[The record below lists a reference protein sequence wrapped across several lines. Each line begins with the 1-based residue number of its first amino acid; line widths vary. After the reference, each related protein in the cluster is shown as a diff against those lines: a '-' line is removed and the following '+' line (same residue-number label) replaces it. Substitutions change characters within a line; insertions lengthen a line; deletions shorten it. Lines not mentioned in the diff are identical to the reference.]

1 MKHLFLTSNMGC
13 VIKEN
18 GIRYSTPINNTNGIV
33 ERIKES
39 LKKEETILFFASDP
53 TDYEKNDTYCPLIFE
68 SFNKSGFNFKNYKIV
83 DDRYTGNLKEDINNA
98 DIVFLNGG
106 HTPTQMKFFEKIH
119 LRELLKN
126 HKGVIIGQS
135 AGSLNMAELV
145 VCAPEYVDEIGSS
158 YTWKG
163 LGLTKINIEPHFVT
177 EELTNPEDILFKEEL
192 MKLSDL
198 YKIYAI
204 LDGTDIYDDGKTQT
218 MYGEGYILEKRKIKK
233 ICNNKEK
240 ITL

>member
-33 ERIKES
+33 ERIKRV

-53 TDYEKNDTYCPLIFE
+53 TDYEKIDIYCPLIFE
-68 SFNKSGFNFKNYKIV
+68 SFNKSGFNFKSYKIV
-83 DDRYTGNLKEDINNA
+83 DDRYEGNLKEDIESS

-106 HTPTQMKFFEKIH
+106 HTPTQMKFFEKIN

-126 HKGVIIGQS
+126 HEGVIIGQS
-135 AGSLNMAELV
+135 AGALNMADVV

-158 YTWKG
+158 YTWNG

-177 EELTNPEDILFKEEL
+177 EEITDSSEKLFREEL
-192 MKLSDL
+192 MKLSKI